1 MFPAGAAGYGL
12 LILRLCSAGM
22 LVFNALA
29 RSVALASWEV
39 AVLVIVTAMLCFGLF
54 TPLSSIAAGVAQIVL
69 LFGPERNPICFGLSI
84 AIAAAVFLVGPGGYS
99 VDSLLF
105 GRRLIRSNSR

>member
-54 TPLSSIAAGVAQIVL
+54 TPLSSIAAGVAQIVMV
-69 LFGPERNPICFGLSI
+69 FGTEPNPICFGLLNRLS
-84 AIAAAVFLVGPGGYS
+84 AAGFLLLTGGNF
-99 VDSLLF
+99 LC
-105 GRRLIRSNSR
+105 